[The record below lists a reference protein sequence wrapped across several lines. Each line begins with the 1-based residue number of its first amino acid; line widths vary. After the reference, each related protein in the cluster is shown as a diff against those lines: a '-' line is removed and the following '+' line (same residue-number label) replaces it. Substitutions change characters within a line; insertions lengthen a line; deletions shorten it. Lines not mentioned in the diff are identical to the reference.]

1 MAQKKITL
9 LPSASGITKTDIFP
23 TVNLSADTT
32 QKITFETAAY
42 IINTVGTKIVTS
54 DITPTTGNTVYVKGN
69 LEVTGTTSFNTTVKL
84 SGITSGNSTNEV
96 LTINSF
102 GQVFKSPIGSL
113 TKCFGVFSSNVIQT
127 NFSANTAQ
135 SMSASTIEHSSGVT
149 VSGGSKFVVSSGGTY
164 NIQFSAQ
171 LDKTDSGE
179 DDISIWFRKN
189 GTNIPRSTT
198 NVTLV
203 GNTTK
208 SVAAW
213 NYIDVLNAN
222 DYLEI
227 MWSSADTGMRIFATS
242 GLTSPTRPDVPS
254 VIVTVNQI

>member
-1 MAQKKITL
+1 
-9 LPSASGITKTDIFP
+9 
-23 TVNLSADTT
+23 
-32 QKITFETAAY
+32 
-42 IINTVGTKIVTS
+42 
-54 DITPTTGNTVYVKGN
+54 
-69 LEVTGTTSFNTTVKL
+69 
-84 SGITSGNSTNEV
+84 
-96 LTINSF
+96 
-102 GQVFKSPIGSL
+102 
-113 TKCFGVFSSNVIQT
+113 VFSSNITQT

-149 VSGGSKFVVSSGGTY
+149 VSGASKFVVASGGTY
-164 NIQFSAQ
+164 NLQFSAQ

-203 GNTTK
+203 GNTAK

-227 MWSSADTGMRIFATS
+227 MWSSADSAMRIFATS